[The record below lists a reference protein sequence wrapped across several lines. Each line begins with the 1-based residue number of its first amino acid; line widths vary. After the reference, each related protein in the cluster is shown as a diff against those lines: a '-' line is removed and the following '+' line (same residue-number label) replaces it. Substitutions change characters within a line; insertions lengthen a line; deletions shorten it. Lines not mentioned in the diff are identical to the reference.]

1 MTNDDLGHGV
11 RLPNRQSS
19 IRNRHCTGGAA
30 MRDDLL
36 LYSGS
41 ANRPLAEATAR
52 LLGVPLGNLEIVRF
66 PDGELSPL
74 IQESVRGRDVFIIQ
88 PTSPPVNDHLIELL
102 LTLDAFRRASARRIT
117 AVIPYYG
124 YSRQERKARPR
135 EAITAKVVANCL
147 TG

>member
-1 MTNDDLGHGV
+1 MTN
-11 RLPNRQSS
+11 
-19 IRNRHCTGGAA
+19 
-30 MRDDLL
+30 DLL
-36 LYSGS
+36 LYAGS
-41 ANRPLAEATAR
+41 ANRPLAAATAA
-52 LLGVPLGNLEIVRF
+52 LLGIPLGNLEIERF

-74 IQESVRGRDVFIIQ
+74 IEDSVRGRDVFIIQ

-135 EAITAKVVANCL
+135 EAISAKVVANCL
-147 TG
+147 TQAG